1 MLNALKGLG
10 HNQFEFARWAPKE
23 YERYKIIR
31 VEEVSERAKRF
42 DTVIQ
47 NLVGYSEYTLL
58 RTAYVYDYKSQQHI
72 MFRKKWWE
80 IVSVNEITQDV
91 APQTLRLVNGGNRQ
105 FLLEI
110 MAVDGYDV
118 E

>member
-1 MLNALKGLG
+1 MINALKGLG

-23 YERYKIIR
+23 YERYKIIL

-47 NLVGYSEYTLL
+47 NLVGHSDNTLL
-58 RTAYVYDYKSQQHI
+58 RTAYIYDYTSQQHI
-72 MFRKKWWE
+72 MFRNKWWE

-91 APQTLRLVNGGNRQ
+91 APQALRLVCGGDKQ

-110 MAVDGYDV
+110 MAVDSYDV

>member
-1 MLNALKGLG
+1 MLNALRGLG
-10 HNQFEFARWAPKE
+10 HNQFEFARWAPE
-23 YERYKIIR
+23 TYERYKIIR

-47 NLVGYSEYTLL
+47 NLVGHSDNTLL
-58 RTAYVYDYKSQQHI
+58 RTAYVYDYKPQQHI
-72 MFRKKWWE
+72 MFRNKWWE
-80 IVSVNEITQDV
+80 IVSVNEIMQDV
-91 APQTLRLVNGGNRQ
+91 APQALALVNGGNRQ

-110 MAVDGYDV
+110 MAVDSYDV